1 MRSSVRLVLLIA
13 LLAGGRALLAAPCD
27 KVVVTADPEYPPLH
41 WYDGQTLRG
50 ASVQVVTRVFDDIG
64 VPYELRYVGP
74 FARVMSLA
82 EAGQVDV
89 VTTLKITP
97 ERQAFLTFSAVPA
110 FTNPVAVF
118 TMRDRPI
125 AFSQWSDLVGKRGG
139 MVRGNRFGEP
149 FDSFMRAKLHVE
161 DADTLAANFRKLELD
176 RIDYVIT
183 GYYAGMA
190 SLGAQRMDERVQALK
205 PFINE
210 SVNHVGFVTRSPCM
224 RHLEA
229 FNKRLAELVKAGA
242 PQQMIGDALKQ
253 WRASPVL
260 AR

>member
-1 MRSSVRLVLLIA
+1 MRSSVLVVVLIA
-13 LLAGGRALLAAPCD
+13 LLASGREVLAAPCD
-27 KVVVTADPEYPPLH
+27 KVIVTADPEYPPLH
-41 WYDGQTLRG
+41 WYDGKTLRG
-50 ASVQVVTRVFDDIG
+50 ASVQVVTRVLDDIG

-82 EAGQVDV
+82 EAAQVDV

-110 FTNPVAVF
+110 FTNPVAIF
-118 TMRDRPI
+118 EMRGRPLGF
-125 AFSQWSDLVGKRGG
+125 AQWTDLEGKRGG

-149 FDSFMRAKLHVE
+149 FDGFMRAKLYVE
-161 DADTLAANFRKLELD
+161 EADTLAVNFRKLELN

-190 SLGAQRMDERVQALK
+190 SLGALRMDDRVQALK

-210 SVNHVGFVTRSPCM
+210 SVNYVGFVSKSPCI
-224 RHLEA
+224 RHLDA
-229 FNKRLAELVKAGA
+229 FNKRLAELVKAGV

-253 WRASPVL
+253 WRASPTL